1 MTRREC
7 VVAAITLVGCT
18 PRAIPKEQLLPVAI
32 AEVWQLQEL
41 RESAATSD
49 QKGARRVISGVY
61 KGPGTLK
68 VEIYELVSRASGLD
82 MVQKRRP
89 TANSVAFDTDKF
101 FAVVNWE
108 STDREKVTAFVRALE
123 KHLKE

>member
-1 MTRREC
+1 M
-7 VVAAITLVGCT
+7 AAITLVGCT
-18 PRAIPKEQLLPVAI
+18 PRPIPKEQLLPATI
-32 AEVWQLQEL
+32 AGVWQLQEL

-68 VEIYELVSRASGLD
+68 VEIYELASPVGLD

-89 TANSVAFDTDKF
+89 TANSVAFDTHNF

-123 KHLKE
+123 KHLKEK